1 MFFVG
6 ENTKQLEPVVMG
18 YKAETNK
25 MWDMRLRNLLRRDE
39 ACVQDPRHF
48 RISFLCFFT
57 FVLLVFVGCHG
68 GAGKNKPKGL
78 PPRTLSIEQ
87 SKYFSPTRLNYVAIF
102 PLRAPVAE
110 QFETGVLENLTEQLI
125 SAFAASTSLEIAN
138 LAAEQKVKSETKAAL
153 ARQEVLRKQ
162 AEHFGRAV
170 DAQGV
175 LYGVLSKYPTNVEVS
190 GSKLGGY
197 SPAGVGFSLWL
208 LDLER
213 SEIVWSAKFELSQQ
227 PISENIFGVSQ
238 ALSSG
243 VGYRDAQQLA
253 VRGFREAGAALE
265 SLRVQAREASA
276 GE

>member
-1 MFFVG
+1 
-6 ENTKQLEPVVMG
+6 
-18 YKAETNK
+18 
-25 MWDMRLRNLLRRDE
+25 MWDMRLLNLLRRDV
-39 ACVQDPRHF
+39 ARVQDPRHSC
-48 RISFLCFFT
+48 ISFLCFLA
-57 FVLLVFVGCHG
+57 FVLWCLVGCHG
-68 GAGKNKPKGL
+68 EVGKTKPKGL
-78 PPRTLSIEQ
+78 EPQTLSIEQ
-87 SKYFSPTRLNYVAIF
+87 SRSFSPTRLNYVAIF

-110 QFETGVLENLTEQLI
+110 QFKAGVLENLTEQLV
-125 SAFAASTSLEIAN
+125 SAFASSTSLEIAN
-138 LAAEQKVKSETKAAL
+138 VVAEQKVKDETKAAL
-153 ARQEVLRKQ
+153 SRQEVLRKQ
-162 AEHFGRAV
+162 AEHFGRTL

-175 LYGVLSKYPTNVEVS
+175 LYGVLSKYPSNVQVS

-213 SEIVWSAKFELSQQ
+213 SEIVWSAKFEHSQQ
-227 PISENIFGVSQ
+227 PISENIFGVSR

-265 SLRVQAREASA
+265 SLRVQAREAVA